1 MKLAIT
7 AALTVVI
14 TAAAVVGILAA
25 AGMLVLTRPPA
36 EIVEAC
42 RAFIPA
48 FQDAMASATRDNE
61 RILQTE
67 LAHPV
72 RPSDHWKAKHQ
83 AALEAA
89 ALRVQKMQGE
99 WSGVAWQLVHAASA
113 MQPENLIG
121 AVDKE
126 NALSGAHAA
135 CLGR

>member
-1 MKLAIT
+1 MRLGIT
-7 AALTVVI
+7 AA
-14 TAAAVVGILAA
+14 LAA

-48 FQDAMASATRDNE
+48 YQDAMAHANE
-61 RILQTE
+61 RNEQTLQTE
-67 LAHPV
+67 LAHPI
-72 RPSDHWKAKHQ
+72 RPSDVWRAKHQ

-89 ALRVQKMQGE
+89 ALRVQNLQGE
-99 WSGVAWQLVHAASA
+99 WSGVAWQFVHAASA
-113 MQPENLIG
+113 MKPETLIG

-126 NALSGAHAA
+126 SALSGAHAA